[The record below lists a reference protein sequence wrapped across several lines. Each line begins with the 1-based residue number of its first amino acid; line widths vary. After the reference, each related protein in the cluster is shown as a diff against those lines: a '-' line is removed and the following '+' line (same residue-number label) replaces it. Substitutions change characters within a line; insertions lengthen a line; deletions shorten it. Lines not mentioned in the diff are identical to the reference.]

1 MIYDLY
7 FANLRRSKRRC
18 ERRAR
23 AAADRARHELENYE
37 SDEGNEDDDEV
48 DDAESPDDDD
58 RSQSDDGHDE
68 SDQED
73 LGSDQQDNDENGD
86 AEEENDGSDMDLE
99 SDDHASAA
107 VPIELR
113 RRPITPDLDVDDDGI
128 LNHVGFS
135 KYRDEIVINQRVDLH
150 SRLPGLSCASRRLL
164 SETWL
169 YTYDPNYKFLI
180 HVNHYNIRPI
190 FERQRIFQL
199 LANTC
204 GIATVKEADTT
215 VVLHTDDA
223 HFNTNDQ
230 RENKKSNL
238 RWWLGKYWNDGFP
251 LFDTNLEIMF
261 QQPPSLTGAKL
272 WGHSGLHPVYQKK
285 AEYQKKCFGILK
297 YLRILR
303 DSEPAEWKFLAGN
316 LVDRW
321 MRQRQEGERRYRRH
335 PNRPTSM
342 FKDFGVSKTEAD
354 LVTPE
359 DWVDAVLE
367 TVIALIHFGARHYQD
382 GWENGVS
389 NIARSVFR
397 QARDAAI
404 RVLGDDFEAFEK
416 RHGEMALP

>member
-1 MIYDLY
+1 VALHYD
-7 FANLRRSKRRC
+7 
-18 ERRAR
+18 
-23 AAADRARHELENYE
+23 
-37 SDEGNEDDDEV
+37 
-48 DDAESPDDDD
+48 
-58 RSQSDDGHDE
+58 
-68 SDQED
+68 
-73 LGSDQQDNDENGD
+73 
-86 AEEENDGSDMDLE
+86 
-99 SDDHASAA
+99 
-107 VPIELR
+107 
-113 RRPITPDLDVDDDGI
+113 T
-128 LNHVGFS
+128 
-135 KYRDEIVINQRVDLH
+135 
-150 SRLPGLSCASRRLL
+150 
-164 SETWL
+164 
-169 YTYDPNYKFLI
+169 NYKFLI

-238 RWWLGKYWNDGFP
+238 RWWLGKYWYDGFP

-297 YLRILR
+297 YLRILS
-303 DSEPAEWKFLAGN
+303 DSEPAEWKFLAGY

-321 MRQRQEGERRYRRH
+321 ARQRQEGERRYRRH
-335 PNRPTSM
+335 VNRPTTM
-342 FKDFGVSKTEAD
+342 FKDFGVFKTEAD

-416 RHGEMALP
+416 RHGEMAFPCNIDTDLRLDTSVTRVVVEFHRALNRLVLIRSASIAITNLPHPILNIYSYNSLVDK

>member
-7 FANLRRSKRRC
+7 FANLRRSKRRRK
-18 ERRAR
+18 RRAR
-23 AAADRARHELENYE
+23 AAADRARHELEYYE
-37 SDEGNEDDDEV
+37 RDEGNEDDDEV
-48 DDAESPDDDD
+48 EDAESPDDDD

-73 LGSDQQDNDENGD
+73 LGSDQQDSDENED
-86 AEEENDGSDMDLE
+86 AEEENDDSDTDLE

-113 RRPITPDLDVDDDGI
+113 RRPITRDMDVDDDGI
-128 LNHVGFS
+128 LNNVGFS

-169 YTYDPNYKFLI
+169 YTYDPKYKFLI
-180 HVNHYNIRPI
+180 HVNHYNIRLI

-204 GIATVKEADTT
+204 GIATVKEVDTT

-272 WGHSGLHPVYQKK
+272 WGHSKLYPVYQKK

-303 DSEPAEWKFLAGN
+303 DSEPTEWKFLAGY

-321 MRQRQEGERRYRRH
+321 ARQRQEGERRYRRH
-335 PNRPTSM
+335 VNRPTSM